1 LLPRGEPAGVTR
13 FGPAFRFQSSGGF
26 AYDDSRQ
33 PEVPTAIS
41 SSRSQA
47 ISERPAEDALE
58 LHFDDSRLITDL
70 LGQHDAHI
78 RTLEQALG
86 VRIDVNGTAMRIA
99 GPHAEQALA
108 GKVLGELYE
117 LLKRGYPVFPSDVE
131 YSVRILRGDRNAE
144 LKDIFLDT
152 IYVSAHKR
160 VISPKSINQKLYIDA
175 IRSHDIV
182 FGIGPAGTGK
192 TYLAMAMALAAL
204 MKNQVTRMVLC
215 RPAVEAGEKLGFLPG
230 DLAEKVNPYLRP
242 LYDALH
248 DMVDFDRARRML
260 ERGTIEVA
268 PLAFMR
274 GRTLNDSFII
284 LDEAQNTTSEQM
296 KMFLTRLGY
305 NSKAVITGDITQI
318 DLPSGK
324 LSGLKEART
333 VLANTEGI
341 KFVYFTDRDVVR
353 HRLVSAV
360 IAAYESFQREGVV
373 QPGDGSGNS

>member
-1 LLPRGEPAGVTR
+1 MTGAIISQPAASDTV
-13 FGPAFRFQSSGGF
+13 
-26 AYDDSRQ
+26 
-33 PEVPTAIS
+33 
-41 SSRSQA
+41 
-47 ISERPAEDALE
+47 E
-58 LHFDDSRLITDL
+58 LCFDDQRLFTEL
-70 LGQHDAHI
+70 VGQHDAHL
-78 RTLEQALG
+78 RTIEQALG
-86 VRIDVNGTAMRIA
+86 VKIGASGMSLRISGGHD
-99 GPHAEQALA
+99 EQALA
-108 GKVLGELYE
+108 GKLLSDLYD
-117 LLKRGYPVFPSDVE
+117 LLKRGYPIYPSDVE
-131 YSVRILRGDRNAE
+131 YSIRILRGNRNAD
-144 LKDIFLDT
+144 LRDIFLDT
-152 IYVSAHKR
+152 VYVSAHKR
-160 VISPKSINQKLYIDA
+160 VISPKSVHQKLYIDA
-175 IRSHDIV
+175 IRKHDIV

-305 NSKAVITGDITQI
+305 NSKAVITGDVTQI

-333 VLANTEGI
+333 VLGNTPGI
-341 KFVYFTDRDVVR
+341 AFVHFDDTDVVR
-353 HRLVSAV
+353 HRLVQAV
-360 IAAYESFQREGVV
+360 IAAYEAATGESTAADSGRA
-373 QPGDGSGNS
+373 PGNSQV